1 MPSRTPDAS
10 PPLLPDP
17 TRPLPTGALSRR
29 RNHGFV
35 LRPEGAALADLAGEL
50 GALSL
55 RKVRL
60 EGVLIPEG
68 QEDWRLEATLGAT
81 AVQPCVV
88 TASPVTTRID
98 QPVLRRFLAD
108 MPAPAPGEIESPEDD
123 SIEPLGASIDLMAV
137 LHESLALAL
146 PDYPRASSAPADA
159 AEDLEVEGATPA
171 PARPNPFA
179 VLATLRQ
186 IMPDADAGDTSR
198 DRAGHDKDGKAGETS
213 ATARRPGKDDA
224 AW

>member
-1 MPSRTPDAS
+1 MPSRTPDPS
-10 PPLLPDP
+10 PPLLPDA

-35 LRPEGAALADLAGEL
+35 LRPETAALAAMAGEL

-146 PDYPRASSAPADA
+146 PDYPRATSAPADA
-159 AEDLEVEGATPA
+159 AEEPEVEDAPPA

-179 VLATLRQ
+179 VLATLRGN
-186 IMPDADAGDTSR
+186 MPDADAGDASPNGAGPDE
-198 DRAGHDKDGKAGETS
+198 DRTAAEPS
-213 ATARRPGKDDA
+213 ATARRPGKDDPA
-224 AW
+224 G